1 MCACR
6 IADGVEAFRAVW
18 HAASLRRWRRRRA
31 DTGNV
36 GQFMVLERMGVCQC
50 FEIEVADPQAAI
62 PFGAVFID
70 SLHAFFQAIQ
80 AYFIYIP
87 DQRIGGRG

>member
-1 MCACR
+1 MGLRLFEQC
-6 IADGVEAFRAVW
+6 GMQQAFVVGEGGEQIQAMF
-18 HAASLRRWRRRRA
+18 
-31 DTGNV
+31 

-70 SLHAFFQAIQ
+70 SLHAFFQGIQ